1 MKSPELLEA
10 TASEPL
16 SLQEEYEMQGEHLR
30 DKTHYRY
37 FVKSLSESVHGLL

>member
-16 SLQEEYEMQGEHLR
+16 SLQEEYEMQGEHLG
-30 DKTHYRY
+30 DTIDYLADL
-37 FVKSLSESVHGLL
+37 LSESNLL